1 MKIAY
6 VTMYDVLNR
15 ESWPKTQLGMCQAGY
30 SIAQNLETLGC
41 AIAYVGGLRKKPS
54 IVTKLKWEYYRR
66 SQNRD
71 YYRWAE
77 PAIVKDFAQQ
87 IDRQLQD
94 REFDVILCGEN
105 ALPLTDLKVSKPLV
119 LWTDAPLAALINYYP
134 YLSNLCQETRDNIY
148 TFEKR
153 ALDRCQRVIYAS
165 EWAAQNAIETYNL
178 PKHKVRVVPW
188 GANWD
193 VPTTRREIELE
204 ISRRSSQSCNLLFLG
219 VEWDRKGGEIALE
232 VTRTLNNMG
241 LNATL
246 TIAGSPPKL
255 PLPEFAKY
263 VGYLNKNTKYGRET
277 LKILLETSHFLI
289 LPTQAESYGMVFC
302 EAHQFGLPCLTTNV
316 GGVPSIV
323 QHGITG
329 FTFPKDAEI
338 SRYCDA
344 IFKTFNDSSGYYKMA
359 MAAFDRYEKLLNWQS
374 ACQTVK
380 SILQELI

>member
-6 VTMYDVLNR
+6 VTMYDVLDR

-30 SIAQNLETLGC
+30 SIAQNLANLGC
-41 AIAYVGGLRKKPS
+41 AIEYVGGLQKKRS
-54 IVTKLKWEYYRR
+54 IVTKLKWEFYRR

-87 IDRQLQD
+87 IDRQLQSLD
-94 REFDVILCGEN
+94 FDVILCGEN
-105 ALPLTDLKVSKPLV
+105 SLPLADLEVSKPLV
-119 LWTDAPLAALINYYP
+119 LWTDAPLSALINYYP
-134 YLSNLCQETRDNIY
+134 YLSNICQETRDNIY

-153 ALDRCQRVIYAS
+153 ALDRCQTVIYAS
-165 EWAAQNAIETYNL
+165 KWAAQNAIETYNL
-178 PKHKVRVVPW
+178 PESKVRVVPW

-193 VPTTRREIELE
+193 VPTTRQEIELE
-204 ISRRSSQSCNLLFLG
+204 ISRRSSQSCKLLFLG
-219 VEWDRKGGEIALE
+219 VEWNRKGGDIALN
-232 VTRTLNNMG
+232 VTRELNRMG
-241 LNATL
+241 LPTTL
-246 TIAGSPPKL
+246 TIAGGPPTSQ
-255 PLPEFAKY
+255 LPEFAKY
-263 VGYLNKNTKYGRET
+263 VGYLKKNTKYGRDT
-277 LKILLETSHFLI
+277 LQILLETSHFLI

-323 QHGITG
+323 QHGVTG
-329 FTFPKDAEI
+329 FTLPKDADI
-338 SRYCDA
+338 SHYCDA

-359 MAAFDRYEKLLNWQS
+359 IAAFDRYEKLLNWQS

-380 SILQELI
+380 GILKNLI